1 MWVIPGGS
9 LSLLRGE
16 EERLC
21 GRDYRRREPRGHQ
34 SGYKVNKNVEVLEK
48 VLEVLEEEKRSF
60 YALINQNDFRIE
72 EINSYLKDLSKKED
86 EDFKVFSPRNV
97 ENTHREQIEAD
108 VYEKKKYEEEN
119 AEYQKKIDFLKSLID
134 RVNIVIENL
143 QTDIN
148 FSGISEKEEVKIKE
162 EREVSKESIIEEKEK
177 KNCILDSNSPGK
189 IILVGF

>member
-1 MWVIPGGS
+1 M
-9 LSLLRGE
+9 
-16 EERLC
+16 
-21 GRDYRRREPRGHQ
+21 
-34 SGYKVNKNVEVLEK
+34 NKNVEVLEK

-177 KNCILDSNSPGK
+177 NLRSVSFIELENKAITASEKQHIAHQIINCVSFITSDAERTKIELTALAKKLKN
-189 IILVGF
+189 

>member
-1 MWVIPGGS
+1 M
-9 LSLLRGE
+9 
-16 EERLC
+16 
-21 GRDYRRREPRGHQ
+21 
-34 SGYKVNKNVEVLEK
+34 NKNVEVLEE

-134 RVNIVIENL
+134 RVNIVIGNL

-162 EREVSKESIIEEKEK
+162 EREVSKERIIEEKEK
-177 KNCILDSNSPGK
+177 QENIEVLITASEKQHIAHQIINCVSFITSDAERAKIELTALTKKLKN
-189 IILVGF
+189 